1 MQGGRRCSCHPREPD
16 AFRDFIQVAGVR
28 NLEEARMLT
37 DCGVRYL
44 GFPLRLPVNAEDLS
58 EEDAARIIRF
68 IQPPARAVAIT
79 YQDDADDIA
88 RFTDYLGVSL
98 VQLHGDISL
107 DELERLR
114 LLRPA
119 LGIIKSLVV
128 GEHARDHL
136 IAQVEESGE
145 LVDAFIT
152 DTFDPETGASGATGK
167 THDWRISRE
176 LVRLSPRPVIL
187 AGGLNADNVREAILA
202 VAPEGVDA
210 HTGLEDASG
219 RKERAKVLRFVA
231 EARDAFRLVRAPG
244 RTGQDQG
251 SPPGASARTSE

>member
-1 MQGGRRCSCHPREPD
+1 MQRGRPGNFRPLEPD
-16 AFRDFIQVAGVR
+16 AFRDFVQVAGVR
-28 NLEEARMLT
+28 SLEEARMLT

-44 GFPLRLPVNAEDLS
+44 GFPLRLPVNAVDLP
-58 EEDAARIIRF
+58 EAEAATVIRC
-68 IQPPARAVAIT
+68 IRPPAFGVAIT

-88 RFTDYLGVSL
+88 RFTDYLGASI
-98 VQLHGDISL
+98 VQLHGDISAS
-107 DELERLR
+107 ELKRLR
-114 LLRPA
+114 LVRPA

-128 GEHARDHL
+128 GERARDHL
-136 IAQVEESGE
+136 IAQLEESGE

-187 AGGLNADNVREAILA
+187 AGGLTPDNVREAILS

-219 RKERAKVLRFVA
+219 RKDRAKVLRFVA
-231 EARDAFRLVRAPG
+231 EARDAFRLLRASG
-244 RTGQDQG
+244 KMAHGQ
-251 SPPGASARTSE
+251 ASS